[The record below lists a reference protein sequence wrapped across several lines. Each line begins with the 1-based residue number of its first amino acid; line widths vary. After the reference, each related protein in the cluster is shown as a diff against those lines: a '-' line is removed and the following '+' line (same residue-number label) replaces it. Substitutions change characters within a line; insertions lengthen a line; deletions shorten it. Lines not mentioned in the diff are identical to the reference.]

1 MATSD
6 DDLVDE
12 DEDDAVLDDQ
22 LDAMDAMDDLADDDF
37 AALQESWDAGQDHA
51 AQHLADDEYIRL
63 TCEAVN
69 LAAEWLRLMRER
81 INFIYAGGNLLHS
94 RRRWNRD
101 ATFPYWFGWGMR
113 TTQQIRALRRKIVR
127 MHSWFTPGK
136 GATGLRII
144 VVKERG
150 FLTTGSPRQH
160 LCTLH
165 NAAYTISPVVYLCP
179 TFFDDNRI
187 DLDRAELLI
196 HELTHRLVQ
205 GTSASM
211 GLGFFPGSPV
221 LWGTASA
228 IWATVHHPCVTG
240 SDGECRPI
248 TGQGDDDRR
257 LARHLARHRPLAA
270 RRSPS
275 NWAFVAREIGTGIRR
290 HLV

>member
-12 DEDDAVLDDQ
+12 DEDDAVLEDQ

-51 AQHLADDEYIRL
+51 AQRLADDEYIRL

-69 LAAEWLRLMRER
+69 LAATWLGMMREL

-144 VVKERG
+144 VVKER
-150 FLTTGSPRQH
+150 F
-160 LCTLH
+160 
-165 NAAYTISPVVYLCP
+165 
-179 TFFDDNRI
+179 
-187 DLDRAELLI
+187 
-196 HELTHRLVQ
+196 
-205 GTSASM
+205 
-211 GLGFFPGSPV
+211 GFFPGSQA
-221 LWGTASA
+221 LWSMAPTM
-228 IWATVHHPCVTG
+228 WATVDHPCVTVR
-240 SDGECRPI
+240 DGRCRRI
-248 TGQGDDDRR
+248 GGQNDDDRR
-257 LARHLARHRPLAA
+257 LARALARQRPLAA
-270 RRSPS
+270 RRSPT
-275 NWAFVAREIGTGIRR
+275 NWAIVAREIGTGNIR
-290 HLV
+290 HPV